1 MGVSTSLEE
10 PQKLEE
16 GRRLCYVGITRARQQ
31 LVLTYANLDVL
42 VRRVFCKYYDERRQ
56 KLMSEINTPR
66 RRLLQLASASTLLG
80 VGLAGCKGDSEADAT
95 AASVHAAKPRQW
107 KMVTTW
113 PKNFPGLGTG
123 AEFLAEQVNA
133 MSSGRIHV
141 KVYGAGELVPAFE
154 IFDAVA
160 NGSAQMG
167 HGSAY
172 YWKGKHPAL
181 QFFSTTPF
189 GMTAT
194 EMNGWLYHG
203 GGMELWKEAYDQF
216 GLVPAASGN
225 TGVQMAGWFNK
236 KINSLK
242 DLKGLK
248 MRIPGLAGEVL
259 KRAGGT
265 PVNLPGGEL
274 FTSLQSGAIDATEWV
289 GPYND
294 LAFGFHKI
302 AKYYYYPGW
311 HEPGTTLEC
320 FINRSTFEELPSDLQ
335 SIVINACRVANQDM
349 LCEYMARNND
359 ALETLVNEHK
369 VEVRELPAE
378 VINRLAELSKEVAV
392 ELADTGPMARK
403 IFDSYRDFLEK
414 SRAWSDISE
423 RAYLNLRVG

>member
-1 MGVSTSLEE
+1 M
-10 PQKLEE
+10 Q
-16 GRRLCYVGITRARQQ
+16 RRKFLQ
-31 LVLTYANLDVL
+31 YAG
-42 VRRVFCKYYDERRQ
+42 
-56 KLMSEINTPR
+56 
-66 RRLLQLASASTLLG
+66 ASAALG
-80 VGLAGCKGDSEADAT
+80 CGLTACETDTDTPVSPVAAT
-95 AASVHAAKPRQW
+95 TKTREW

-123 AEFLAEQVNA
+123 AEFLAEQINT
-133 MSSGRIHV
+133 MSNGRIHV

-172 YWKGKHPAL
+172 YWKGKYPAL

-189 GMTAT
+189 GMTAM
-194 EMNGWLYHG
+194 EMNSWLYHG
-203 GGMELWKEAYDQF
+203 GGMQLWQEVYHEF
-216 GLVPAASGN
+216 GLEPAASGN

-236 KINSLK
+236 EINSLE

-320 FINRSTFEELPSDLQ
+320 FINKSAFDELPADLQ
-335 SIVINACRVANQDM
+335 SIVRNACRVANQDM
-349 LCEYMARNND
+349 LAEYIARNND
-359 ALETLVNEHK
+359 ALESLVHDHQ
-369 VEVRELPAE
+369 VDLRELPEEVIKKLAGLSAE
-378 VINRLAELSKEVAV
+378 VTQELGHS
-392 ELADTGPMARK
+392 DPQARK
-403 IFDSYRDFLEK
+403 IYDSYSNFLKK
-414 SRAWSDISE
+414 SRAWLNISE
-423 RAYLNLRVG
+423 RAYLNLRIG